1 MHRLFPL
8 LIVLLVLAGCER
20 SSSEIASAADLADQL
35 RERFETNVGT
45 ASELAVSGAGI
56 RAEFRTPSDSV
67 PDRLVPTFVP
77 VDSASFNPEAAQL
90 LGAYLPN
97 VPMLADAL
105 RGGTY
110 VGERRRDGRPA
121 LVVSTDNP
129 ELTGGSADGVGRA
142 TRVFVDPE
150 TFDILEIE
158 QSARIDSFAQPV
170 ARRIVYEDFRD
181 VEGLRLP
188 FLVRQLDS
196 GQNQQLSTSDQNAR
210 RMMLGGELA
219 FKRQQAANL
228 PAGPERDSA
237 VAAADREIEN
247 LEAGI
252 AEVILRVDSIRV
264 RRAQ

>member
-1 MHRLFPL
+1 MRILFPFL
-8 LIVLLVLAGCER
+8 AVLLALTGCER
-20 SSSEIASAADLADQL
+20 PSAQVDSAASLSD
-35 RERFETNVGT
+35 RISERFNANLGSVN
-45 ASELAVSGAGI
+45 ELAVSGAGV
-56 RAEFRTPSDSV
+56 RADFQAVSDSSARGFI
-67 PDRLVPTFVP
+67 PQLVP
-77 VDSASFNPEAAQL
+77 VDSASYDPQAAQL
-90 LGAYLPN
+90 LGAFLPN
-97 VPMLADAL
+97 APLLARGL
-105 RGGTY
+105 REGTY

-121 LVVSTDNP
+121 LVVSSEDP
-129 ELTGGSADGVGRA
+129 ELTGGTADGVGRA

-181 VEGLRLP
+181 VEGIRLP
-188 FLVRQLDS
+188 FLIRQLDS
-196 GQNQQLSTSDQNAR
+196 GQNQQLSESDQNAR

-219 FKRQQAANL
+219 FKRQQAATL

-237 VAAADREIEN
+237 VAAADREIQN

-264 RRAQ
+264 TRAE